1 MNNIQIKELLKKRN
15 LKATTA
21 RLSLLTKMEG
31 NGSAMSYSAIQA
43 ALNPIDRVTLYR
55 TIESLKEKGIIHK
68 AFQENSEIYYALCSN
83 RCEENHHHHYN
94 RFQKSILSDMN
105 NIIPDLLNLFKYY
118 FPSLCP
124 DFLPTCLSN
133 AAALAKG
140 AALSDEA

>member
-21 RLSLLTKMEG
+21 RLGLLTKMEG

-68 AFQENSEIYYALCSN
+68 AFQENSEVYYALCSN
-83 RCEENHHHHYN
+83 RCEENHHHHDHVHFKCLKCN
-94 RFQKSILSDMN
+94 TISCEKLDQTLELSLTDFIVNKISI
-105 NIIPDLLNLFKYY
+105 NLEG
-118 FPSLCP
+118 LCK
-124 DFLPTCLSN
+124 FCR
-133 AAALAKG
+133 
-140 AALSDEA
+140 